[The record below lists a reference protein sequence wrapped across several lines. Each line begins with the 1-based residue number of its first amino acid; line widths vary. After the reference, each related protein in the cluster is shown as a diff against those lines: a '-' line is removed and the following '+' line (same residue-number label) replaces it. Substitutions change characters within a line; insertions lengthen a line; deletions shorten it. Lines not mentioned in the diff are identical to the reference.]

1 MDRLIEAPDPDG
13 TGEMRFVRVV
23 GGEVVCDHGFVPLSE
38 DEQRILF
45 EIEQKLTE
53 SDPALAREVGST
65 TIYTHAFRNMK
76 WATLTFVLGVVLM
89 IVTLSQSFLLAFGG
103 FLVMLASALWFE
115 RNARKLGRAGLEQ
128 MTRSDRSAGFKD
140 YLGSTSQRMRDRFRR
155 EE

>member
-1 MDRLIEAPDPDG
+1 M
-13 TGEMRFVRVV
+13 RVV
-23 GGEVVCDHGFVPLSE
+23 GAWDVCDHGVVPLSE

-76 WATLTFVLGVVLM
+76 WAALAFLVGVVLM
-89 IVTLSQSFLLAFGG
+89 IATLAQSYLLAFGG

-115 RNARKLGRAGLEQ
+115 RNLRKLGRAGFEQ
-128 MTRSDRSAGFKD
+128 MTRSSRSAGLKD

-155 EE
+155 ED